1 MTVTPVESKA
11 AVPKVVLKVNVPLM
25 SVVSANVT
33 EPLAALVPMVTL
45 LNVLPAEVSVVV
57 PSKIQVEPVLVKVS
71 ALVRFNAAPA

>member
-1 MTVTPVESKA
+1 MSA
-11 AVPKVVLKVNVPLM
+11 AVPPVVLKANVPLI
-25 SVVSANVT
+25 SVVSARVN

-71 ALVRFNAAPA
+71 ALVKFSVVPA